1 MSEVNKCRSPAEF
14 LITKEELSWARA
26 VVDRTR
32 LEWMEDKELLD
43 DLIPIMEDVVKAI
56 EDAYRTSFKLLKSG
70 NFKNEPNLN
79 NLRNVLISMMAELQ
93 VVKNWRM

>member
-1 MSEVNKCRSPAEF
+1 MSEVNECRSP
-14 LITKEELSWARA
+14 ITKEELSWARA

-79 NLRNVLISMMAELQ
+79 NLRNVLISMMAKLQ